1 MKNLKKVLAVLLAMV
16 MVIGL
21 AACSGGNNGGGEGSS
36 ETGSVYWLN
45 FKPELDET
53 AQQLAKMY
61 TEKTGTPVKVVTAAS
76 GSYGQTL
83 TLPPCSSSPTSPWS
97 RNGATMRWI

>member
-53 AQQLAKMY
+53 A
-61 TEKTGTPVKVVTAAS
+61 
-76 GSYGQTL
+76 
-83 TLPPCSSSPTSPWS
+83 SSSLRCTLKRPASQLRS
-97 RNGATMRWI
+97 